1 MVMKFRIGSN
11 LSRVFFR
18 PGHIII
24 IIIIII
30 ISSSSSSRAPLPS

>member
-1 MVMKFRIGSN
+1 MKFRIGSN

-30 ISSSSSSRAPLPS
+30 ISSSSSSSSGAPLPS